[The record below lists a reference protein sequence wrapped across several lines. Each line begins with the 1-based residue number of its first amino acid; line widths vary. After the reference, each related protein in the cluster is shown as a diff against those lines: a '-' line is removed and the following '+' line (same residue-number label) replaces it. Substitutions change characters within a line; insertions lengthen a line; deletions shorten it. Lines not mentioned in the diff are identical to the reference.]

1 MILDLLSK
9 PPAKNSIHIWIVQLN
24 QWISHSQ
31 HLKTLLSEK
40 EITRVERR
48 KIQEK
53 QEELILSRGILR
65 IIIGSYLDQEPAD
78 LKINST
84 PDGKPYLE
92 NSKLEFNL
100 SHSGNIWI
108 CALCQSK
115 QVGIDIQERY
125 PITSIKTII
134 KNYFSV
140 DEKNYLDSLPAGQY
154 KDNFFSL
161 WTAKEA
167 YLKAI
172 GKGFQESPTKISI
185 LPDASSGNYILDQA
199 QSQQKSGEWT
209 ISAIDLE
216 WDYSAAFAVLGQID
230 QIVKNNLTPDDYLK
244 LSDNWQD

>member
-1 MILDLLSK
+1 MILDILSK
-9 PPAKNSIHIWIVQLN
+9 PPAKNSIHIWIVHLN

-48 KIQEK
+48 KIKEK
-53 QEELILSRGILR
+53 QEEIILSRGILR
-65 IIIGSYLDQEPAD
+65 IIIGFYFDQEPAG
-78 LKINST
+78 LKISST

-92 NSKLEFNL
+92 NSELEFNL
-100 SHSGNIWI
+100 SHSGNIWV
-108 CALCQSK
+108 CALCQST
-115 QVGIDIQERY
+115 QVGIDIQQRY

-140 DEKNYLDSLPAGQY
+140 DENIYLDSLPANQY
-154 KDNFFSL
+154 NDKFFSL

-172 GKGFQESPTKISI
+172 GKGFQESPTEIST
-185 LPDASSGNYILDQA
+185 LPDESLQDFILDQA

-216 WDYSAAFAVLGQID
+216 HDYSAAFAVLGHID
-230 QIVKNNLTPDDYLK
+230 QIVRNNLTPDDYLEIIK
-244 LSDNWQD
+244 